1 MSQKIKPIHPG
12 EVLLE
17 EFLIPMGISQY
28 RLANDISVPAKR
40 INEIVLGNRAI
51 SVDTALRL
59 SEYFR
64 LSEKFWLNLQMK
76 YNLEVEKDKLK
87 NKITIKK
94 KLLRFAS
101 EFFTH
106 YSPAFISTCRGFAN
120 CKIAWFAFNISFTN
134 FVFVCFKFPLGF
146 YVIKF

>member
-17 EFLIPMGISQY
+17 EFLIPMGIRQY

-87 NKITIKK
+87 NRLKREIK
-94 KLLRFAS
+94 RFAKVS
-101 EFFTH
+101 
-106 YSPAFISTCRGFAN
+106 
-120 CKIAWFAFNISFTN
+120 
-134 FVFVCFKFPLGF
+134 
-146 YVIKF
+146 